1 MKEFRNKRTTLI
13 IFFLVILCV
22 GNIYISRNYVIMMP
36 GIAKDLESIIEVNKN
51 GVSKDEKG
59 SFLLITVSTR
69 SANLPLLIYSA
80 VNPYAKIYKRM
91 EIVPRNLDKNEY
103 LNLTKEMM
111 EESQTVAK
119 VVALKKAGYNID
131 IKNQG
136 VKVVKVFSKSNAF
149 NKINEGDVILSVDG
163 KETKETDNLVKEIR
177 NKSPGETVILKIIR
191 DGKEKFVLVKTMENN
206 ENEDKIGLGL
216 YIKNDN
222 IVTDFPILIEIDT
235 GEISGPS
242 AGVMFALEIYNQLS
256 DIDLTAGKIIAGTG
270 TLSIDGSIGEVG
282 GIIQKVITAH
292 KNGADIFFIPVGNY
306 KDAESIALKYDMT
319 LVPID
324 NFEDAIMYLQNM

>member
-306 KDAESIALKYDMT
+306 EDAEPIALKYDMT

-324 NFEDAIMYLQNM
+324 KFEDAIMYLQSM